1 MFASH
6 VLVRVFFEVLR
17 SVFSQN
23 YADTPMESAFCS
35 QSQTWS
41 HFYHQVKRQ
50 EFWKTGARVATKSF
64 WKRGMASL
72 WHQYHR
78 LGSQKCVI
86 HMHHSQ
92 TSVIRVPITQKKV
105 ICTYL
110 LTEWEGRT
118 ELYLS
123 RGHDVRTKYVMTS
136 RSTIHLF
143 LIFVLFWGQSAIRI
157 HALGNCNSC
166 LSGAPGGFFRLA
178 HVKPVRSHTRQ
189 FS

>member
-1 MFASH
+1 M
-6 VLVRVFFEVLR
+6 
-17 SVFSQN
+17 
-23 YADTPMESAFCS
+23 
-35 QSQTWS
+35 
-41 HFYHQVKRQ
+41 
-50 EFWKTGARVATKSF
+50 GAHVATKSF

-143 LIFVLFWGQSAIRI
+143 LYLFYFEVNPPLESMPLEIVIAVWVGLLAAFSDWLTSNPFGPIHVSSHNGYFISLWEWGQTGREIKQREFSRSR
-157 HALGNCNSC
+157 HCS
-166 LSGAPGGFFRLA
+166 LSHPYR
-178 HVKPVRSHTRQ
+178 RR
-189 FS
+189 